1 MMEKYK
7 NIISLKLFSGFCIT
21 ELLILIVLK
30 VTQVIAP
37 SSVTKTLLMFS
48 AILLNAL
55 FMLFLVHL
63 VKKSGK
69 TAAVWGI
76 PLAVFVTLLAD
87 VFLVLFDDFSRAE
100 IIHFIS
106 PLATTMIGFFVF
118 GIVQVIYACYMGMTK
133 RRLVIRVAFYLAFV
147 AALAAAGMLS
157 LDRFIAC
164 LSMSQLIMNFVF
176 VWIEHRKTRTTA
188 SILLALGITLFLGC
202 DLFIMLRML
211 LPAQG
216 FIYEVICFMV
226 WVFYIP
232 SQVLLTSSYLADRAN
247 ARKQDA

>member
-1 MMEKYK
+1 MAKKYS
-7 NIISLKLFSGFCIT
+7 NIISSKLFSGFCIT

-30 VTQVIAP
+30 LTQAIHP
-37 SSVTKTLLMFS
+37 DSVAKTLLMFS
-48 AILLNAL
+48 AILFNAL
-55 FMLFLVHL
+55 FMLFLVCR
-63 VKKSGK
+63 VKKAGK
-69 TAAVWGI
+69 PTAVWGI

-100 IIHFIS
+100 IIHFLS
-106 PLATTMIGFFVF
+106 PLATTMIGFFVL
-118 GIVQVIYACYMGMTK
+118 GIVQVIYAFYMGMTK

-164 LSMSQLIMNFVF
+164 LSMSQLIMNLIF
-176 VWIEHRKTRTTA
+176 VWIEHRKERTAA
-188 SILLALGITLFLGC
+188 SLLLALGITLFFGC

-216 FIYEVICFMV
+216 FIYDVICFMV
-226 WVFYIP
+226 WIFYIP
-232 SQVLLTSSYLADRAN
+232 SQVLLTSSYLADRAS
-247 ARKQDA
+247 AEKRSA